1 MPTVPVSALQD
12 AIRNLHGCAAT
23 LAAVVQ
29 VRESFGGKQVWE
41 REVSVFDLVGHPT
54 AKRAYAWAEEGSGGR
69 VRFVAVLHAGK
80 VTSPAAAVRMA
91 LVAAPSPD
99 S

>member
-12 AIRNLHGCAAT
+12 AIRSLHGCEST
-23 LAAVVQ
+23 LAATVQ

-41 REVSVFDLVGHPT
+41 REVSVFDLTGHPT

-69 VRFVAVLHAGK
+69 VRFVAVLRAAQI
-80 VTSPAAAVRMA
+80 TSPAAAVRAA
-91 LVAAPSPD
+91 LLSPKP
-99 S
+99 